1 MSAALL
7 CAAAALLVWPRARLR
22 AGFSALPAGAGRSA
36 AISGVPVGRAT
47 AALAAT
53 AALVAGITST
63 PLVAALAAAA
73 VGAAGQV
80 WRRRKDALAE
90 EQRLGALAEALGAFA
105 ADLRAGRP
113 AEEAVSA
120 AIAGCADG
128 ASAAPL
134 AVALRASDAGS
145 PPPLRDGDAW
155 GAAVARLA
163 AAVRLS
169 RRTGCSLAAVA
180 CAVEDDV
187 RARLRQRQELR
198 TAVAAPRASAT
209 LLAGLPALALLMGS
223 GMGAD
228 PWRVLTTT
236 PTGRLLLLVGAGL
249 EAAGLAWSARLVRRA
264 LP

>member
-1 MSAALL
+1 MAALGR
-7 CAAAALLVWPRARLR
+7 V
-22 AGFSALPAGAGRSA
+22 PAGR
-36 AISGVPVGRAT
+36 VT

-53 AALVAGITST
+53 AALVAGIAST
-63 PLVAALAAAA
+63 PLVAALAVAA
-73 VGAAGQV
+73 VLAAGRI
-80 WRRRKDALAE
+80 WRQRLEAVAE
-90 EQRLGALAEALGAFA
+90 ERRLRALAEALGAFA

-120 AIAGCADG
+120 AVAVCADG
-128 ASAAPL
+128 DSAASL
-134 AVALRASDAGS
+134 AVALRSPGAGPA
-145 PPPLRDGDAW
+145 PPVRDDDAW
-155 GAAVARLA
+155 AAAVARLS

-169 RRTGCSLAAVA
+169 SRTGCSLASVA

-209 LLAGLPALALLMGS
+209 LLAGLPVLALLMGS

-236 PTGRLLLLVGAGL
+236 STGQVLLLVGAGL